1 MKQKMIKK
9 VVAASISATLAF
21 APLVSNAC
29 TSFLLKGSDGGYVY
43 GRTLEFGMPLHS
55 EFMTIPRAQQL
66 KGIGVDGKYGTGLN
80 WTTKYAAAGMNGFTL
95 PEFMDGMNE
104 KGLTGGVLNFPNS
117 ASYPVVT
124 QADSGNSINAAQ
136 VLTYVLTNFATV
148 DEIKLGLQKIKVNGA
163 KLAVYNNNEPKAH
176 YTFHDA
182 NGKSI
187 VVEYLKGDL
196 VITDNPVTVMTND
209 PPVGDLLKTIGEY
222 ANLSKVE
229 KPPLVINGATFAA
242 PSSGNGLHG
251 LPGDS
256 LSPSRYIRAIF
267 LSNSVP
273 TNFTSAQMSDAAW
286 HILGSFDI
294 PPGSVTLPASN
305 PYGGGTGGF
314 EVTEWSVVANNK
326 NMTYNVKM
334 YANTNIYSFDLKKMD
349 VNAKEIQYTNLDKS
363 TVVIPVN

>member
-349 VNAKEIQYTNLDKS
+349 VNAKEIQYIKLDKS